1 MMVTMCDTVTYRDCT
16 YETPRALSSLIGA
29 PEDLV
34 WRDRKGDL
42 DWCLCVIDVPLSLNR
57 ARLKWKHVLSS
68 NTFII
73 ED

>member
-1 MMVTMCDTVTYRDCT
+1 MCSTVNHRGRT
-16 YETPRALSSLIGA
+16 YETPRALGSLIGTL
-29 PEDLV
+29 EELV
-34 WRDRKGDL
+34 WRDRKDEL

-57 ARLKWKHVLSS
+57 ARLRWKQAEAS